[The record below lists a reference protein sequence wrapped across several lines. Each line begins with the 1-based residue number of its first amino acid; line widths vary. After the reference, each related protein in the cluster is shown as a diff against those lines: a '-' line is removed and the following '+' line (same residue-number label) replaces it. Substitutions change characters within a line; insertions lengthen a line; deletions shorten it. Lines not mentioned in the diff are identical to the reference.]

1 MIISRLWGGLGNQM
15 FQYAAGRALALR
27 SGVPL
32 QLDIYDLL
40 DRTPDADFVHRDCD
54 LGLLMAHLDF
64 ASLSDMG
71 RAHEKPSSLV
81 TRLRLRY
88 RKDRLRRNSF
98 KENNQQ
104 FMPELA
110 EAERRNAY
118 LLGYW
123 HDERYFKEFEDIIRK
138 DFAMRGEH
146 ASDLSRPIRE
156 SESVCLNVRRTD
168 FVELSAE
175 REYRTECDQDYYR
188 KAIDL
193 IIEQHDDIRIFGFS
207 DDVEWCEENLKLQ
220 KPITWVPH
228 SEAGVK
234 FGRYF
239 WLMRQCKH
247 FIIPNSTFAWWAA
260 WLADNTDKVVV
271 CPQHWYNDP
280 ALQSAGFLPD
290 RWIKLSM

>member
-54 LGLLMAHLDF
+54 LGLLMAPLDF
-64 ASLSDMG
+64 ASLSEMG
-71 RAHEKPSSLV
+71 RAHEKPSSLSH
-81 TRLRLRY
+81 RIALRY
-88 RKDRLRRNSF
+88 RKDRLRRNAF
-98 KENNQQ
+98 REDNQQ
-104 FMPELA
+104 FSPELVDA
-110 EAERRNAY
+110 RKKHAY

-123 HDERYFKEFEDIIRK
+123 HDERYFKDAKKVIAS
-138 DFAMRGEH
+138 DFTMRGEY
-146 ASDLSRPIRE
+146 ASELAKPI
-156 SESVCLNVRRTD
+156 SDCESVCLNVRRTD

-175 REYRTECDQDYYR
+175 RDYRTECGEEYYR
-188 KAIDL
+188 QAIDL
-193 IIEQHDDIRIFGFS
+193 VSEQHKDIRIFGFS

-260 WLADNTDKVVV
+260 WLAENQDKTVI
-271 CPQHWYNDP
+271 CPKHWYSDANH
-280 ALQSAGFLPD
+280 QSEGLIPGSWTD
-290 RWIKLSM
+290 I